1 MRSAFDTSIP
11 LVESFPR
18 KSIYRI
24 YMYEGRSM
32 CCCLEGVVDADEYD
46 QKKHVCNGIQC
57 HEDGVCADA
66 RDMYVQFG
74 DDDYS

>member
-1 MRSAFDTSIP
+1 
-11 LVESFPR
+11 
-18 KSIYRI
+18 
-24 YMYEGRSM
+24 M
-32 CCCLEGVVDADEYD
+32 CCCLEEVVDADEYD
-46 QKKHVCNGIQC
+46 QKKNVCNGIQC